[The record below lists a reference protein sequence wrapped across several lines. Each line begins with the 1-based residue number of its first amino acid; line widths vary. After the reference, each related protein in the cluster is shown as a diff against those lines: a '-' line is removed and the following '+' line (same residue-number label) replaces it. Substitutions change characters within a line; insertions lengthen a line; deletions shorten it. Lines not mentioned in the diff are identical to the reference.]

1 MCTIFRAAQSCEM
14 DNGGCEEREVC
25 ELKPVQCV
33 RAPCPSVVVCS
44 TPTTPTPEVTA
55 TPTVDVSTTVLG
67 KLVMIDL

>member
-44 TPTTPTPEVTA
+44 TPTT
-55 TPTVDVSTTVLG
+55 VDVSTTVLG
-67 KLVMIDL
+67 KPVMIDL